1 MRLGAEYVSLT
12 IHAEYGV
19 WDGTDSVLLGECNG
33 TDMGSLG
40 VDINGVFLGL
50 WIQARP
56 ADQLAS
62 GTWMLERQTAYE
74 WTSALSMSTQW
85 SSCVFGSQVRPYISR
100 QLELLSPHRAIAQA
114 ETNEPS
120 PRRV

>member
-1 MRLGAEYVSLT
+1 MKLGAENVSLT
-12 IHAEYGV
+12 VHAEYDV
-19 WDGTDSVLLGECNG
+19 CDETDRVLVGEGNG

-85 SSCVFGSQVRPYISR
+85 SSCVFGSQVRPNISR
-100 QLELLSPHRAIAQA
+100 QLELLLSYRAIAQA
-114 ETNEPS
+114 ETDEPS